1 MWSPWWDPEAGKG
14 RHEALLREAE
24 WERLLNPGGEQGKV
38 HPPIVSLLREAEW
51 ERLLNSLRVP
61 WRLRLA
67 RALLRWAL
75 RLAPEAKRELKEVFH
90 GG

>member
-24 WERLLNPGGEQGKV
+24 R
-38 HPPIVSLLREAEW
+38 

>member
-24 WERLLNPGGEQGKV
+24 RERLLNP
-38 HPPIVSLLREAEW
+38 LRA
-51 ERLLNSLRVP
+51 P